1 MTENVCAATV
11 KSDLLFQSFF
21 FYTKDLRIFIEV
33 NGILAD
39 FGLLMDKTSDFM
51 ILGRRKL

>member
-11 KSDLLFQSFF
+11 KSDLLFQS
-21 FYTKDLRIFIEV
+21 LIFIEV
-33 NGILAD
+33 NDILGD